1 MGCLVLLILAF
12 IFRGAIMAALGALLA
27 ALYVV
32 VALLATLLSAGF
44 WVLVVLVVF
53 CAIVAALS

>member
-12 IFRGAIMAALGALLA
+12 IFRGAILA

-32 VALLATLLSAGF
+32 VALLAALLSAGF
-44 WVLVVLVVF
+44 WVLVGLVVI